1 MALGEMI
8 CILKFL
14 PESSSWLEVRRPGER
29 VEIAEGVANRPEGR
43 TRDVRGET
51 TSFKGRNGCRT
62 PSTVKAQ
69 KSIRIW
75 WENEM
80 GPAAPLLTTFAQGG
94 FIPREDPSP
103 STVNLPRSQGRH
115 SPELEAA
122 ISSMEP
128 TISLA
133 AADEGTEESVDD
145 NALYW
150 AQEIG
155 LWSENYRQLWKKAP
169 AVWDKINRH
178 LREYQRTQD
187 LPAPY
192 VANWS
197 FPL

>member
-14 PESSSWLEVRRPGER
+14 PESSSWLEVRRAGER

-94 FIPREDPSP
+94 FIPREESVPSRLQEYPRSVVTSPSP

-145 NALYW
+145 NG
-150 AQEIG
+150 EI
-155 LWSENYRQLWKKAP
+155 
-169 AVWDKINRH
+169 
-178 LREYQRTQD
+178 
-187 LPAPY
+187 LPPT
-192 VANWS
+192 S
-197 FPL
+197 FGI